1 MISPLGQRQILQTA
15 AVETVRQ
22 AMEGGF
28 QVQREQARRQA
39 FDAKLAEAML
49 DVSDVAE
56 TDVLKLTEQGA
67 RVRTGGLP
75 MAPGPLRT
83 SRTRTAGIPRQRVP
97 GRTWTSWP
105 EACRKRATEVFH
117 AARRART
124 PGRARDTLDRR

>member
-67 RVRTGGLP
+67 REQDRRSGHGTG
-75 MAPGPLRT
+75 
-83 SRTRTAGIPRQRVP
+83 
-97 GRTWTSWP
+97 
-105 EACRKRATEVFH
+105 ATEDLSEEETVDIPAEGAGPH
-117 AARRART
+117 
-124 PGRARDTLDRR
+124 LDLLA

>member
-15 AVETVRQ
+15 AVETVRA

-56 TDVLKLTEQGA
+56 SDALKLTEHGPQDQGGDQEHG
-67 RVRTGGLP
+67 TGASGDP
-75 MAPGPLRT
+75 PPETEAGPAEG
-83 SRTRTAGIPRQRVP
+83 AGP
-97 GRTWTSWP
+97 
-105 EACRKRATEVFH
+105 H
-117 AARRART
+117 
-124 PGRARDTLDRR
+124 LDLLA

>member
-56 TDVLKLTEQGA
+56 TDDLKLAEHGDREQGK
-67 RVRTGGLP
+67 RQKHGTGASEDLP
-75 MAPGPLRT
+75 PETGAIPAEGAGP
-83 SRTRTAGIPRQRVP
+83 
-97 GRTWTSWP
+97 
-105 EACRKRATEVFH
+105 H
-117 AARRART
+117 
-124 PGRARDTLDRR
+124 LDLLA

>member
-49 DVSDVAE
+49 DVSDVSE
-56 TDVLKLTEQGA
+56 TDVLKLTEHGA
-67 RVRTGGLP
+67 QEQAKDREHAMGASEDLP
-75 MAPGPLRT
+75 EEETEEPRAEGAGP
-83 SRTRTAGIPRQRVP
+83 
-97 GRTWTSWP
+97 
-105 EACRKRATEVFH
+105 H
-117 AARRART
+117 
-124 PGRARDTLDRR
+124 LDLLA